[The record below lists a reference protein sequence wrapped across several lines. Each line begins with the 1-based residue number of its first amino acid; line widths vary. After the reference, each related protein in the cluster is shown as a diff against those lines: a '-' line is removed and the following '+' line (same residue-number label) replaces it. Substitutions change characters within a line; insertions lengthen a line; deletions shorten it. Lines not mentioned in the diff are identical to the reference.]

1 MIDIHIGQSK
11 DSAAKSLP
19 RFQLCENVHR
29 KVVARIGNQIPTF
42 PKLWKLED
50 YYADASFI
58 TEELPKLIEEI
69 DKTIRDFSGDT
80 AVTGALQRFR
90 GTCEAAFQSGEN
102 VYRFAD

>member
-1 MIDIHIGQSK
+1 MIDIHIGKSK
-11 DSAAKSLP
+11 DTAAKTRP
-19 RFQLCENVHR
+19 RFQLSENVHR
-29 KVVARIGNQIPTF
+29 KVVARIGNQKATF

-50 YYADASFI
+50 YYADASFT

-80 AVTGALQRFR
+80 AVTGALQTLR

-102 VYRFAD
+102 VYCFAD